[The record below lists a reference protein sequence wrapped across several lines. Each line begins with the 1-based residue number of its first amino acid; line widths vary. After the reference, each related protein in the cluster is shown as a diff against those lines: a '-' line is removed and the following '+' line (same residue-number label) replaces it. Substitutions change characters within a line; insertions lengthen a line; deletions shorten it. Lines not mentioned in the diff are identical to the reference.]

1 MNVNDVKTFHF
12 NMERLMG
19 KGISETEV
27 LLKYT
32 LLTRGKNIRRNA
44 EQKKINTARLT
55 LLPKI

>member
-1 MNVNDVKTFHF
+1 MNDVKTFHF